1 MKSKAMQDDRE
12 QIHGEFF
19 FLGELISFQGPRV
32 SSDDLVLPEGVQ
44 IVPWVELPKMVLLR
58 VNGVTVAGPSR
69 RKVMES
75 FVMKHSSVLKEM
87 VEKGSDGLEGFFSE
101 R

>member
-12 QIHGEFF
+12 QVHGEFF

-32 SSDDLVLPEGVQ
+32 SSDDLALPEGVQ
-44 IVPWVELPKMVLLR
+44 IVPWAELPKMVLLR

-69 RKVMES
+69 REVMES
-75 FVMKHSSVLKEM
+75 FVMKHSSVLKEII
-87 VEKGSDGLEGFFSE
+87 EKGSDGLEGFQE